1 MLASHARG
9 QEFKSLIVHHALM
22 AKLVDA
28 LASGASEEIH
38 ESSSLSKST
47 IKMKGKAYETIC

>member
-1 MLASHARG
+1 MKVRFFSG
-9 QEFKSLIVHHALM
+9 TPNALM

-47 IKMKGKAYETIC
+47 IFIYKEVKDD